1 MPSFVAWQKKYGPQG
16 LQIIGIS
23 MVDDPA
29 LVRSMV
35 SKLKLNYSVA
45 MGDVKLGD
53 LYGGVLGLPIS
64 FLIDRHGVIQAE
76 YQGEADLNKI
86 EKQMQSLLSGR

>member
-1 MPSFVAWQKKYGPQG
+1 
-16 LQIIGIS
+16 
-23 MVDDPA
+23 
-29 LVRSMV
+29 
-35 SKLKLNYSVA
+35 